1 MILLSL
7 NSLDFG
13 YFSYDHSKMK
23 KREQNIQELGRLIK
37 TQRNQMKLSQ
47 TQMAELAGVS
57 LNLISQIEL
66 GKPRVQFIK
75 LIQVLQTLGLQLKIE
90 LGPAGLVI
98 AKNLLDK

>member
-1 MILLSL
+1 M
-7 NSLDFG
+7 N
-13 YFSYDHSKMK
+13 
-23 KREQNIQELGRLIK
+23 KREHCIQELGQLIK

-75 LIQVLQTLGLQLKIE
+75 LLQVLQTLGLQLKVE

>member
-1 MILLSL
+1 
-7 NSLDFG
+7 
-13 YFSYDHSKMK
+13 MK
-23 KREQNIQELGRLIK
+23 NREHCIQELGQLIK

-75 LIQVLQTLGLQLKIE
+75 LLQVLQTLGLQLKVE

-98 AKNLLDK
+98 AKNFLDK